1 MQVRT
6 EEGTIE
12 GEEHNGLFNRM
23 LVVEDGERVN
33 VTRSLEVH
41 YIPYSSSDSLQDLW
55 VVEEPRIL
63 GGSPPGPPCCTMC
76 HVVTAIRVNH
86 SNLLLLLLGS
96 GEGAGGDPAVC
107 LDVLHGDG
115 PQLGLLLCPLP
126 PGGRVNTCQSIYSI
140 YSMAL
145 SILWEEQ
152 ILKT

>member
-1 MQVRT
+1 MRT

-41 YIPYSSSDSLQDLW
+41 YIPYSSSNSLQDLW

-76 HVVTAIRVNH
+76 HVVTAIGVNH
-86 SNLLLLLLGS
+86 SNLLKLLLGS